1 MNELSTLPQFSNLD
15 LFPQQEYYAKKLQDT
30 PKSHQ
35 AIQQEIIQI
44 VQTSQDTQT
53 LLSRLATKLGEMFC
67 ADTCLIV
74 PGVKAIIPGQVGFW
88 HVGNS
93 QVLLPETNGKLFSH
107 PLMVDLS
114 AETEPL
120 AISDLQA
127 TDNNYLANWPWELMP
142 ARALLRIATRFQATT
157 NGTILIGQ
165 SQPRQW
171 TSRDKENLKIASE
184 SVAIALSLVQ
194 LQQQNQSSS
203 RYQTLIRE
211 IGEAIRYNVDINS
224 LLKKALQ
231 GTAKVLQ
238 ANRAWIL
245 LLKYKSPPIK
255 GSFNQEVS
263 QIEAQVVCQ
272 WSQHRDLLQLPTQ
285 YFFSLFDSS
294 LCTQAFKV
302 APDPLALEAAAHFP
316 DVAKLNS
323 TDDFNSGT
331 SSALLMIPLIGSMTS
346 DSKPGIVLGFLVLQ
360 AHQRRIWQE
369 DEIDLVNWIGTQVS
383 TSILHDQA
391 LNKVQSLV
399 DKRTAQLKWSLEV
412 QAKLSEGM
420 RQHIEQLQNL
430 NKLKD
435 EFLDNIGHELK
446 TPLTK
451 MKMAIA
457 MLRNHSE
464 GLSER
469 QARYLDILEGACN
482 REEKLIKDLLTLQK
496 LESNQFT
503 SRPQQFELKELV
515 TDLAQSF
522 PEQFQQQWSAN
533 EGNKGLSLVVNY
545 RLDSN
550 SKTSPNSSLMLYTD
564 LKSLKQILSELLTNA
579 GKYADSN
586 TTIYLD
592 VTRKTSPEGNQIL
605 LTLTNYGMGISAEE
619 QSYIFDKF
627 RRGNGITEQAIPG
640 MGIGL
645 TLVKYLVQNLNGTID
660 VSSDPSENPATF
672 VTSFTVT
679 LPQVSPENQ

>member
-1 MNELSTLPQFSNLD
+1 MNELSTLLQFSNLD
-15 LFPQQEYYAKKLQDT
+15 RFTQQEYYAKKMQDT
-30 PKSHQ
+30 PKSNQ
-35 AIQQEIIQI
+35 AIQQEIIEI
-44 VQTSQDTQT
+44 IQTSQDTQT
-53 LLSRLATKLGEMFC
+53 LLSRLATKLGEIFC

-74 PGVKAIIPGQVGFW
+74 AGVSTITPGQIGFW

-93 QVLLPETNGKLFSH
+93 HMLLPETNGKLRSH
-107 PLMVDLS
+107 PLMANVL

-127 TDNNYLANWPWELMP
+127 TDNNHLANWPRELLP
-142 ARALLRIATRFQATT
+142 GRALLRIATHFQGTA

-165 SQPRQW
+165 SQPREW

-184 SVAIALSLVQ
+184 SVAIAISLVQ
-194 LQQQNQSSS
+194 LQQQNQSSK
-203 RYQTLIRE
+203 RYQTLIKE

-238 ANRAWIL
+238 VDRAWIL

-255 GSFNQEVS
+255 GSSNQEVS

-272 WSQHRDLLQLPTQ
+272 WSQHRDLLQSPMQ
-285 YFFSLFDSS
+285 SFFSLFDSP

-360 AHQRRIWQE
+360 ASQRRIWKA
-369 DEIDLVNWIGTQVS
+369 DEIELVNWIGTQVS

-399 DKRTAQLKWSLEV
+399 DKRTSQLKWSLEV

-435 EFLDNIGHELK
+435 EFVDSIGHELK

-451 MKMAIA
+451 MKLALT
-457 MLRNHSE
+457 MLRQSDKPPE
-464 GLSER
+464 SK
-469 QARYLDILEGACN
+469 ARYLDILEEAYN

-503 SRPQQFELKELV
+503 SRPQQFELKDLI

-522 PEQFQQQWSAN
+522 PEQFEQQWSAN
-533 EGNKGLSLVVNY
+533 EGNKELSLVVNY

-564 LKSLKQILSELLTNA
+564 PKSLKQILSELLTNA

-592 VTRKTSPEGNQIL
+592 VTRKTSSEGNQIL
-605 LTLTNYGMGISAEE
+605 LTLTDYGRGISPEE